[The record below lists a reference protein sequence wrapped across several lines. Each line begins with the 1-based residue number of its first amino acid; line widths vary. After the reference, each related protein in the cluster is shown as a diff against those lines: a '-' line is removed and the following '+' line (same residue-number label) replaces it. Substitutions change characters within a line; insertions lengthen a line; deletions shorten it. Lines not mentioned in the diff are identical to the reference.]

1 MFENSNNNTSKLK
14 RDLTNSSLFFDNTYI
29 ELKAISISKSKL
41 FIDGIAF
48 INEVNVQDY
57 SDIDYKL
64 ILKGDTEHVLQLAK
78 GNRPEITKKFS
89 YNRKVLYDKC
99 WFTTFSY
106 KGVDL
111 TNIPNGIYELIL
123 IIKSG
128 GFTKKQK
135 LRSKLDVGIEEE
147 CFDFQFDSKLG
158 VFTLNSLIIVHDSI
172 EKKNQFEVI
181 KHSNK
186 KKKIESSFIDDSGN
200 KLDSPASL
208 HNCFIRIL
216 GNNNTVVID
225 KESSLKNTFI
235 EILGNNSYIKIGKN
249 VRVSGTLRLGFNCQ
263 VVIGNNVSSTNSL
276 YMTCAEETKILIGD
290 DCMFATRNQVRTDDA
305 HAIYD
310 VNTGQRL
317 NLSKD

>member
-186 KKKIESSFIDDSGN
+186 
-200 KLDSPASL
+200 
-208 HNCFIRIL
+208 
-216 GNNNTVVID
+216 T
-225 KESSLKNTFI
+225 
-235 EILGNNSYIKIGKN
+235 
-249 VRVSGTLRLGFNCQ
+249 
-263 VVIGNNVSSTNSL
+263 
-276 YMTCAEETKILIGD
+276 
-290 DCMFATRNQVRTDDA
+290 
-305 HAIYD
+305 
-310 VNTGQRL
+310 
-317 NLSKD
+317 